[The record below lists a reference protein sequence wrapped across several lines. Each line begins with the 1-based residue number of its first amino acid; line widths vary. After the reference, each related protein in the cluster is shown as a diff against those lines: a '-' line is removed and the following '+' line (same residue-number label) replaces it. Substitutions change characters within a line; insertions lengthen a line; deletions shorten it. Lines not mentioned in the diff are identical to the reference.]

1 LLGIRR
7 KIKGIST
14 SPLLTIIIVL
24 SLVIPTT
31 AVINT
36 GNYIGTTNFTYG
48 QLDQINSD
56 NITNSLNIQNIPGKK
71 VHVRDI
77 DIAYKM
83 FGKG

>member
-1 LLGIRR
+1 LFSRG
-7 KIKGIST
+7 
-14 SPLLTIIIVL
+14 
-24 SLVIPTT
+24 VIPTT

-48 QLDQINSD
+48 QLNQINSD
-56 NITNSLNIQNIPGKK
+56 NITNSSSLNIQNIPGKK
-71 VHVRDI
+71 VHVGDI